1 MPEGKGGAVSVNV
14 DFKDLWTAVHDVAN
28 WVGSESTVDLASNV
42 FVIPKGVQSPNELP
56 GWNPEPSQLYV
67 THKWT
72 GISSDTRIRVG
83 VNWYFGGQYNSQGR
97 YIGNADVSF
106 AVQEIGYWE
115 KFHVDAH
122 FDSPLNV
129 GAGVAHLAGRVTVSY
144 YEYGSL
150 SRSIPYHFYIRG
162 DGGGRLWEE

>member
-106 AVQEIGYWE
+106 RCRRSATGRSSTSTHTSTARSTWVPVSRI
-115 KFHVDAH
+115 
-122 FDSPLNV
+122 SP
-129 GAGVAHLAGRVTVSY
+129 
-144 YEYGSL
+144 
-150 SRSIPYHFYIRG
+150 
-162 DGGGRLWEE
+162 GG